1 MLTVSPELSPKF
13 KQRIKKKS
21 SEHYQ
26 TFPGL
31 KNSEENSIEIDSDEL
46 FRQAPAVLLPYQ
58 QRFLEEFYKG
68 EFTTYVYEK
77 SRRIGITWAIA
88 ALAVLE
94 ASKENGGDVIYI
106 STSLDLA
113 KEFLLSVAFWA
124 KNFKIAADEIQE
136 ELFKSEKDDIQ
147 SLKITFN
154 SGYRVLAL
162 PSKPEAVRG
171 RKAAICILDEFAFIE
186 SQEAFITAVAPLSIW
201 GTKFIYIS
209 THDGIDNKFN
219 EICEKTRQKE
229 LPYHLSKCTF
239 REALEQGLYKRVCL
253 ALNQEWSLEKE
264 FEWIKKCYSEC
275 NDASQEL
282 DVIPSETSVNA
293 IFKKVDFKILEDSEL
308 PEYFDYQV
316 IAFDTAA
323 TPKQTS
329 CYTVG
334 IVMGKLENNFY
345 ILDFLYTRSDAL
357 KTQEFLIRSIQKH
370 GQLVPVFVEL
380 ECASQSLLWF
390 HNSLKPSLPGYRIQ
404 AVKPEGSKLIRAVPV
419 AEKVKDG
426 HVFLKKSKAWN
437 QEFLNNINK
446 FDGTPGV
453 PLVTDLGDALSLAFS
468 EVNKGLKG
476 LQLSGVVVPKQAT
489 RRR

>member
-1 MLTVSPELSPKF
+1 MLSVSPELSPKF
-13 KQRIKKKS
+13 KQRIRKKS

-26 TFPGL
+26 NFPSI
-31 KNSEENSIEIDSDEL
+31 KNSEENSIDSDEL

-68 EFTTYVYEK
+68 EYTTYVYEK

-219 EICEKTRQKE
+219 EICEKTREGK
-229 LPYHLSKCTF
+229 LPYHLSRCTF
-239 REALEQGLYKRVCL
+239 REALEDGLYKRICL
-253 ALNQEWSLEKE
+253 ALKQEWTLEKE
-264 FEWIKKCYSEC
+264 LEWIKKSYAEQ

-282 DVIPSETSVNA
+282 DVIPSETSVNS
-293 IFKKVDFKILEDSEL
+293 IFKKADFRILEENEL
-308 PEYFDYQV
+308 PEYFDYTV
-316 IAFDTAA
+316 LAFDTAA
-323 TPKQTS
+323 TEKSTS

-370 GQLVPVFVEL
+370 GQLVPVFLEL
-380 ECASQSLLWF
+380 EGGSQSLLWF
-390 HNSLKPSLPGYRIQ
+390 QNSLKPSLPGYRIQ

-419 AEKVKDG
+419 AEKVKEG
-426 HVFLKKSKAWN
+426 KVFLKRSKVWN
-437 QEFLNNINK
+437 DEFLNAINK
-446 FDGTPGV
+446 FDGQPNV
-453 PLVTDLGDALSLAFS
+453 PLITDTGDALSLAFS

-476 LQLSGVVVPKQAT
+476 LQLGGVVVPKQAN